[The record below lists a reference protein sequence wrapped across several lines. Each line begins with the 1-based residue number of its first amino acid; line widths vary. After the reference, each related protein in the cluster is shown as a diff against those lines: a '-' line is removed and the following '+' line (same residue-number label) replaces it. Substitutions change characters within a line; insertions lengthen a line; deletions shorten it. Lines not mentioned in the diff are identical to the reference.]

1 MPEELE
7 NKNIAIV
14 NSNLS
19 DITGGEQKRL
29 PQWFK
34 PGQSGN
40 PEGKPKGAL
49 SITSAMRKRL
59 DEEVTLD
66 SGEKKKYLD
75 LLVAKTFDL
84 ILREGDSSLLKELW
98 HYIDG
103 MPAQS
108 IKVNGSLNV
117 TEMPFDE
124 GQFREILQTYVDS
137 SASRKIR
144 EAKFPEGSI
153 KTDI

>member
-1 MPEELE
+1 MPDELE
-7 NKNIAIV
+7 NKSIAIV
-14 NSNLS
+14 NSDSS
-19 DITGGEQKRL
+19 DITEGEQKGK

-40 PEGKPKGAL
+40 PAGKPKGAL
-49 SITSAMRKRL
+49 SITAAMRRRL

-66 SGEKKKYLD
+66 GGEKKKYLD

-108 IKVNGSLNV
+108 IKLGGELNLV
-117 TEMPFDE
+117 ETPFSE
-124 GQFREILQTYVDS
+124 AQFKEILQTYVDS

-153 KTDI
+153 KTDF